1 AIANLVYSK
10 RMGNNGATDGW
21 FYRGRGLI
29 QTTGLNN
36 YRECGNALKIDLV
49 KQPELLAQDEY
60 AARSAAWF
68 YTSRG
73 CLRYPG
79 DLTRVTQIIN
89 GGQNGIDDRKARY
102 LLAKSILV

>member
-1 AIANLVYSK
+1 
-10 RMGNNGATDGW
+10 MGNNGATDGW

-60 AARSAAWF
+60 AARSAAVLYLTRLF
-68 YTSRG
+68 ALSR
-73 CLRYPG
+73 

-89 GGQNGIDDRKARY
+89 GGQNGIDDRKARH
-102 LLAKSILV
+102 LRQKVFLFEEI